1 MDEKKAPPSG
11 NTGPLDSLP
20 PELRARLDSLQST
33 ISFDK
38 LTVSFSI
45 EERSAGGKRSAFY
58 SVTAS
63 RGHGAEV
70 DQLHET
76 TPSAGYTPED
86 ARIVRCLLSKHVV
99 GATYDDAA
107 KRGIL
112 PKRQAAEEAKGILHA
127 YDEAI
132 VRLITPNGNGK

>member
-11 NTGPLDSLP
+11 NKGPLDNLS
-20 PELRARLDSLQST
+20 PELRARLDTLQNEVR
-33 ISFDK
+33 FDK
-38 LTVSFSI
+38 ITTSFSI
-45 EERSAGGKRSAFY
+45 EERSAGGKRGTFY

-70 DQLHET
+70 NQFHEDAAT
-76 TPSAGYTPED
+76 AAYTPEE
-86 ARIVRCLLSKHVV
+86 AKIVRCLLAKHVV
-99 GATYDDAA
+99 GATYDDAG

-112 PKRQAAEEAKGILHA
+112 SKRQAAEEAKGILHA

-132 VRLITPNGNGK
+132 VRILGNGNGK

>member
-1 MDEKKAPPSG
+1 MDEKKSPPSG
-11 NTGPLDSLP
+11 NPGPLDSLP
-20 PELRARLDSLQST
+20 PEQRARLDTLQSS
-33 ISFDK
+33 ISFEK

-58 SVTAS
+58 SVTAG

-70 DQLHET
+70 DQLQESA
-76 TPSAGYTPED
+76 PSAGFAPED
-86 ARIVRCLLSKHVV
+86 VRIVRCLLSKHVV

-112 PKRQAAEEAKGILHA
+112 SKKQATEEAKAILHA
-127 YDEAI
+127 YDESI
-132 VRLITPNGNGK
+132 VRLLSSNGNGK